1 MDIVNSRE
9 VIIFK
14 GLEIPMLTVGLPKR
28 ALRVSV
34 IDEEVILGMTE
45 KIIDVFIDRP
55 DETYNSDIEE
65 CMLVEA
71 DEEFIA
77 VNRCIVTPVVIRA
90 TGRVTAQVRLFNPFA
105 EPALLKGEQVLG
117 ELVPVSVKQVLK
129 EEEHPE
135 ERENQSC
142 VRQV

>member
-1 MDIVNSRE
+1 MDIINSRE

-14 GLEIPMLTVGLPKR
+14 GLEILMLTVGLPKR

-34 IDEEVILGMTE
+34 IDEKVIPGMTE

-90 TGRVTAQVRLFNPFA
+90 TG
-105 EPALLKGEQVLG
+105 
-117 ELVPVSVKQVLK
+117 
-129 EEEHPE
+129 
-135 ERENQSC
+135 
-142 VRQV
+142 